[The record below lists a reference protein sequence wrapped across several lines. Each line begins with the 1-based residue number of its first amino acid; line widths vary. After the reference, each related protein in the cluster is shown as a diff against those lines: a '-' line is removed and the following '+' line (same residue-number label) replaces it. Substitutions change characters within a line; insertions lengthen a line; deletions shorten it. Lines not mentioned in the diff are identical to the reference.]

1 MYHLV
6 IADDEMIIRRG
17 LESVPWP
24 DYSFQVVGVA
34 KNALEVLEIF
44 ETQQVDVLLTD
55 IRMPGMNGLELSE
68 RVLALNPAIKIVYL
82 TGYSEFEYARQALK
96 QGAADYLLKPIGD
109 DELIACMNRV
119 REMLEEEKKK
129 VLEDNRQKKELD
141 NFRLLAQ
148 SGEFMKNEP
157 ADAEQENMISTILA
171 YIMDHYTEKISLV
184 SLSEALH
191 FSTGYVSKL
200 IKKKTG
206 FTFLEILTNIRMY
219 YAARLLSTT
228 DLKGFEIC
236 DRIGFSDEHYFTQ
249 VFKKIY
255 GMTPN
260 EYKRRAGK
268 SAANPLAKFLEEIEN
283 H

>member
-1 MYHLV
+1 VYHLV

-96 QGAADYLLKPIGD
+96 QGAADYLLKPNGD

-129 VLEDNRQKKELD
+129 V
-141 NFRLLAQ
+141 
-148 SGEFMKNEP
+148 
-157 ADAEQENMISTILA
+157 
-171 YIMDHYTEKISLV
+171 
-184 SLSEALH
+184 
-191 FSTGYVSKL
+191 
-200 IKKKTG
+200 
-206 FTFLEILTNIRMY
+206 
-219 YAARLLSTT
+219 
-228 DLKGFEIC
+228 
-236 DRIGFSDEHYFTQ
+236 
-249 VFKKIY
+249 
-255 GMTPN
+255 
-260 EYKRRAGK
+260 
-268 SAANPLAKFLEEIEN
+268 
-283 H
+283 

>member
-17 LESVPWP
+17 LESVSWQ

-68 RVLALNPAIKIVYL
+68 RVLALNPAIKIIYL

-119 REMLEEEKKK
+119 REMLEEEKQK

-249 VFKKIY
+249 VFKKVY

>member
-129 VLEDNRQKKELD
+129 LGDILEQLR
-141 NFRLLAQ
+141 
-148 SGEFMKNEP
+148 G
-157 ADAEQENMISTILA
+157 
-171 YIMDHYTEKISLV
+171 
-184 SLSEALH
+184 
-191 FSTGYVSKL
+191 G
-200 IKKKTG
+200 G
-206 FTFLEILTNIRMY
+206 
-219 YAARLLSTT
+219 
-228 DLKGFEIC
+228 
-236 DRIGFSDEHYFTQ
+236 
-249 VFKKIY
+249 
-255 GMTPN
+255 
-260 EYKRRAGK
+260 
-268 SAANPLAKFLEEIEN
+268 
-283 H
+283 